1 MLNTFCNIFSCYN
14 KRVVIPMSFL
24 SLPTGKLHKIQKQN
38 KKKFPIRYVGRSYRN
53 LTQNVDSAVG
63 QECYSR
69 IVGDTNIPTEDV
81 QKYLLSTSDFGKGM
95 EDDINVYVTRD
106 KLNNVSFRQKLD
118 LIEENIFRRKN
129 PLELVFMKI
138 STFDAQNPVAGS
150 LLKELDLGKKGIGTQ
165 AQLTLKYKIDST
177 H

>member
-1 MLNTFCNIFSCYN
+1 
-14 KRVVIPMSFL
+14 
-24 SLPTGKLHKIQKQN
+24 
-38 KKKFPIRYVGRSYRN
+38 
-53 LTQNVDSAVG
+53 
-63 QECYSR
+63 
-69 IVGDTNIPTEDV
+69 
-81 QKYLLSTSDFGKGM
+81 M